1 VPVGGSQRGGLS
13 SAATRVTVQVG
24 GNDAGFADVI
34 TSCARP
40 WPWTCWGDIDEANRI
55 IRDELPGRLD
65 GLYTDIRNRAPNA
78 KVIVVGYPRLFNG
91 EECNALARISPEEQ
105 QRLNETADLL
115 AGTIGGRASAHGC
128 TFVDVRGSWTG
139 HAVCD
144 DVEWVNG
151 LSNPIL
157 ESYHPNVAGHRDGYA
172 PAVRSQFVAVPS
184 AAWSRARGTMFG
196 RRGGPC
202 RGYPTHNLRCR
213 NLRTWQNSSTH
224 RWSWPPR
231 QRSRPSG
238 SSSTSGEPS
247 TSRPPGARSSPART
261 SAISTSS
268 SAGSARSRS
277 SAWCDSWPSVRC
289 STIASPGR

>member
-1 VPVGGSQRGGLS
+1 MAGRSIRAVVVVLFAAAAAFVGVGSAHAAGAYVALGDSYSSGVGTREYYSDSGECYRSPKAYPVLVAASTGAQLTFASCSGARVADVRGSQLGGLS
-13 SAATRVTVQVG
+13 SSTTMVTVQVG

-115 AGTIGGRASAHGC
+115 AGTIGGRASAHGF

-184 AAWSRARGTMFG
+184 AA
-196 RRGGPC
+196 
-202 RGYPTHNLRCR
+202 
-213 NLRTWQNSSTH
+213 
-224 RWSWPPR
+224 
-231 QRSRPSG
+231 
-238 SSSTSGEPS
+238 
-247 TSRPPGARSSPART
+247 
-261 SAISTSS
+261 
-268 SAGSARSRS
+268 
-277 SAWCDSWPSVRC
+277 
-289 STIASPGR
+289 